1 MGSGGCFPAHHA
13 LLCDLQQVATVLG
26 QEEERVSD
34 VWDVFDVAVF
44 EADAVQGFEEVTGG
58 SDALEGGFE
67 NVLRVGLC
75 VDDQGRGIGEVGLEW
90 AVAIK
95 KRI

>member
-1 MGSGGCFPAHHA
+1 VG
-13 LLCDLQQVATVLG
+13 
-26 QEEERVSD
+26 D

-44 EADAVQGFEEVTGG
+44 ETNAVQGFEEVAGS

-67 NVLRVGLC
+67 DVLGVGLC

>member
-1 MGSGGCFPAHHA
+1 M
-13 LLCDLQQVATVLG
+13 
-26 QEEERVSD
+26 R
-34 VWDVFDVAVF
+34 WRAV
-44 EADAVQGFEEVTGG
+44 GI
-58 SDALEGGFE
+58 
-67 NVLRVGLC
+67 GLC

>member
-1 MGSGGCFPAHHA
+1 MG
-13 LLCDLQQVATVLG
+13 
-26 QEEERVSD
+26 D
-34 VWDVFDVAVF
+34 VGDVFDVAVF
-44 EADAVQGFEEVTGG
+44 EANAVQGFEEIAGG

-67 NVLRVGLC
+67 DVLRVGLC